1 VPDLNCRVT
10 EALATALDGR
20 EDRHWL
26 VGFSGGLD
34 STALLLAL
42 AACRAQR
49 PEAPPLAALHVH
61 HGLHPDA
68 DRWAA
73 HCEDLCARLGVTLK
87 TVRVTVEPGGSGPE
101 AAARAARYAAFEAA
115 LGEGGC
121 LFLAHHQDDQV
132 ETVLL
137 RLLRGTGERGLAGM
151 PAERPVGAGVLC
163 RPFLALPR
171 MALRDYVVARGE
183 RWIDDPS
190 NDDPGPDRN
199 YLRQL
204 VLPAVAAR
212 WPGYRATVTRSAANL
227 AEGARAAP
235 PTWHNAFGDPGV
247 AVGELAGPGGAARL
261 RAWLLAEGCE
271 PGPRVPLEEFLRQ
284 VTAAAPDAAP
294 RLAGPGWNLGRFGAA
309 VWLLP
314 RPEPFVAPAPRPLA
328 PGEVVRVP
336 GVGEL
341 RLAGTGESDRP
352 GTGDGAL
359 PRAGEARPPLL
370 AFRRGGERLQL
381 AGEAHHRRLKALLQA
396 AGVPPWWRARLPLLV
411 DSEGR
416 VLAAGERWRAEGSPW
431 ALSWDRSGVARRDG

>member
-1 VPDLNCRVT
+1 MPDLNCPVT
-10 EALATALDGR
+10 AALAAALDGR
-20 EDRHWL
+20 EGRHWL

-42 AACRAQR
+42 AAWRSQH
-49 PEAPPLAALHVH
+49 PGAPPLTALHVH

-73 HCEDLCARLGVTLK
+73 HCAGLCARLGVALE
-87 TVRVTVEPGGSGPE
+87 TVRVAVEPGDSGPE

-121 LFLAHHQDDQV
+121 LFLAHHEDDQV

-151 PAERPVGAGVLC
+151 PVERPVGAGVLC

-171 MALRDYVVARGE
+171 AALRDYVAARGE

-199 YLRQL
+199 YLRRV
-204 VLPAVAAR
+204 VLPALAAR
-212 WPGYRATVTRSAANL
+212 WPGYRATVSRSAANL
-227 AEGARAAP
+227 AQGAREAP

-247 AVGELAGPGGAARL
+247 AVAELAGPGGAARL

-271 PGPRVPLEEFLRQ
+271 PGPRAPLQEFLRQ
-284 VTAAAPDAAP
+284 LAAAAPAAAP
-294 RLAGPGWNLGRFGAA
+294 RLVGPGWCLGRFGAA
-309 VWLLP
+309 AWLLP
-314 RPEPFVAPAPRPLA
+314 RPEPFVAPAPRLLA
-328 PGEVVRVP
+328 PGDVLVVP

-341 RLAGTGESDRP
+341 RVAGP
-352 GTGDGAL
+352 AKGA
-359 PRAGEARPPLL
+359 PPLL

-381 AGEAHHRRLKALLQA
+381 AGEPHRRRLKALLQDA
-396 AGVPPWWRARLPLLV
+396 AVPPWWRARLPLLIAS
-411 DSEGR
+411 DGR

-431 ALSWDRSGVARRDG
+431 AVSWDRSAVARRDA